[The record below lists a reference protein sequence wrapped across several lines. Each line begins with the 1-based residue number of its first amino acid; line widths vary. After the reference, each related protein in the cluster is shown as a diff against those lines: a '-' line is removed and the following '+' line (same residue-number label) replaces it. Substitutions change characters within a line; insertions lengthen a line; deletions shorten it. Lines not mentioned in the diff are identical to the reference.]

1 MIQWANA
8 VGGSAVNEAGIAFAR
23 KVTDNLFTAMV
34 AGPMGRAHPS
44 VPNLASIK
52 ASPSTSTGTGGR
64 VAAAGS

>member
-1 MIQWANA
+1 M
-8 VGGSAVNEAGIAFAR
+8 
-23 KVTDNLFTAMV
+23 TDNLFTAMV